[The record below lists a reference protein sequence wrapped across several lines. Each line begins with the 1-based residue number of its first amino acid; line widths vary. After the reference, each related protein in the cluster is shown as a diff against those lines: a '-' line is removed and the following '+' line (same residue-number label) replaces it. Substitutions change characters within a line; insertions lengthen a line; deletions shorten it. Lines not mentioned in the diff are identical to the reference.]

1 MLPLCIEPAQ
11 HWGSTVPAPSQSQ
24 STTQPKK
31 LRPSV
36 AGRRRKQPVR
46 LAPLT
51 ARDAYIDVG
60 TKMVADPSEYG
71 SFTHAPFNRRVDVLE
86 EEISN
91 RRISTSQYE
100 IGRIIQAVFERAS
113 GARLG
118 SGRMGEGGS
127 RDQTIA
133 NELKVIYAIED
144 AATVR
149 RYVSRI
155 ERVIG
160 TVGARFLRQIL
171 ADGTTFAQY
180 AEARGKG
187 GERGRNQI
195 GEHFR
200 LLLEGLDDAWA
211 ARGAAIFEEDAKGE
225 VHPRILAQRAQRE
238 ATETNERGCVVPQG
252 QGYRWGRRARD

>member
-1 MLPLCIEPAQ
+1 MPA
-11 HWGSTVPAPSQSQ
+11 TKQ
-24 STTQPKK
+24 STTQKQPKG
-31 LRPSV
+31 RITV
-36 AGRRRKQPVR
+36 AGRRRHQPVR
-46 LAPLT
+46 LAPVT
-51 ARDAYIDVG
+51 ARDLTLDLG
-60 TKMVADPSEYG
+60 TKLVADPLEPG
-71 SFTHAPFNRRVDVLE
+71 AFTHAPFNRRVDVLE

-91 RRISTSQYE
+91 RRITTSQYE

-118 SGRMGEGGS
+118 SGGMGEGGS

-133 NELKVIYAIED
+133 QELKVIYAIED
-144 AATVR
+144 AETVK

-160 TVGARFLRQIL
+160 TVGARFLRQVL

-187 GERGRNQI
+187 GDRGRNQI

-200 LLLEGLDDAWA
+200 ILLEGLDDAWA
-211 ARGAAIFEEDAKGE
+211 ARGSAIFEEDAQGE
-225 VHPRILAQRAQRE
+225 MHPRILAQRAQRE
-238 ATETNERGCVVPQG
+238 ATETDERGRVVPQG
-252 QGYRWGRRARD
+252 QGYRWGRRTQD

>member
-1 MLPLCIEPAQ
+1 MLLTDVARHH
-11 HWGSTVPAPSQSQ
+11 HWGPTVQATTKSR

-31 LRPSV
+31 LRAAV

-46 LAPLT
+46 LAPIT
-51 ARDAYIDVG
+51 ARDTYVDVG
-60 TKMVADPSEYG
+60 TKLVADPSEYG

-86 EEISN
+86 DEISN
-91 RRISTSQYE
+91 HRISTSQYE

-118 SGRMGEGGS
+118 SGGMGEGGS

-144 AATVR
+144 AETVR
-149 RYVSRI
+149 RYVARI

-160 TVGARFLRQIL
+160 TVGARFLRQVL

-187 GERGRNQI
+187 GDRGRNQI

-225 VHPRILAQRAQRE
+225 AHPRILAQRAQRE
-238 ATETNERGCVVPQG
+238 ATETDERGRVVPQG